1 MTRKQ
6 EIYFFEATGFSMWPF
21 LKPGDKLIVEKIFA
35 SSLSAGDVILYRLN
49 NQVVCHRLIKKI
61 KTSGS
66 CVLSCRGDASVFASE
81 RVDGQMLLGR
91 VMGVVD
97 GDKVINITSLPHR
110 ILNKIMLAAGPLRAL
125 VVMAHRKLLKK

>member
-21 LKPGDKLIVEKIFA
+21 LKPGDKLIVEKISA
-35 SSLSAGDVILYRLN
+35 SSLSAGDVILYKLN

-66 CVLSCRGDASVFASE
+66 CVLSCRGDGSVFASE

-97 GDKVINITSLPHR
+97 GGKVINITSLPR
-110 ILNKIMLAAGPLRAL
+110 RFLNKIMLAAGPLRAL
-125 VVMAHRKLLKK
+125 VVMACRKLLKK